1 MCMPRASTSSRFA
14 SVKLT
19 SLKCMPRASTSLRSA
34 PVKLA
39 LRKLASINRA
49 RRRFAP
55 VKSTSL
61 KRTLQASA
69 SLRSAPARSS
79 CALGLFARKRSN
91 ADLPAFRIARC
102 SRLAI
107 ESPGSRRFVTKWMGV
122 SPLKTGVSVA
132 RLRYRQA
139 TYLTLIA
146 NVPAC
151 VNLKATQCHVNAGP
165 SSFAGLPDK
174 RIAGCD
180 LAIQIEGAG
189 ATFKELNDLVL
200 DCLSG
205 TGSEAG
211 VQRFAAFP
219 FRSFH
224 AKESIRIC
232 DAAGS
237 VPKKPEPLR
246 HKRFAQNRRH
256 G

>member
-1 MCMPRASTSSRFA
+1 MSIARRSAWRRSVRIKFTLLELAPVNRARRRFAPVKLTLLMCMPRASTSSRFA

-19 SLKCMPRASTSLRSA
+19 SLK
-34 PVKLA
+34 
-39 LRKLASINRA
+39 
-49 RRRFAP
+49 
-55 VKSTSL
+55 
-61 KRTLQASA
+61 RTLQASA
-69 SLRSAPARSS
+69 SLMSAPARSS